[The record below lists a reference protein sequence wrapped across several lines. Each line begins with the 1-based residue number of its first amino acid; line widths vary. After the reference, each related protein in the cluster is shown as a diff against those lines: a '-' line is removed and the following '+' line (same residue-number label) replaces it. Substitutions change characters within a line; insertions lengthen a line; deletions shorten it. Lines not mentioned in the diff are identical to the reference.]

1 MPDSLTQTDGGQR
14 TEDRSERLAPSSGRL
29 LRVLVADDHE
39 VVRQGLA
46 ALLREQQDIQ
56 FVGEAANGR
65 EAVDLASRLRP
76 DVVIMDVAMPL
87 MNGDEATRQTKM
99 HLPGTRVVALS
110 MYAEDGMVERMR
122 RAGAD
127 CYILKTA
134 PADELLA
141 AIRGR

>member
-1 MPDSLTQTDGGQR
+1 
-14 TEDRSERLAPSSGRL
+14 
-29 LRVLVADDHE
+29 
-39 VVRQGLA
+39 
-46 ALLREQQDIQ
+46 
-56 FVGEAANGR
+56 
-65 EAVDLASRLRP
+65 
-76 DVVIMDVAMPL
+76 

-127 CYILKTA
+127 SYILKTA

-141 AIRGR
+141 AIRGRRASA